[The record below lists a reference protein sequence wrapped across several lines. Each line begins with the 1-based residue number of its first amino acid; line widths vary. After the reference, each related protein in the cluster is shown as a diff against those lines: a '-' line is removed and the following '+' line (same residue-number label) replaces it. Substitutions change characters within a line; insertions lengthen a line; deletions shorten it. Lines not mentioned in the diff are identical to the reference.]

1 MPNNS
6 KLVRVEGIVVE
17 ALPGL
22 IFRVKISVKNE
33 SGETEEKEILG
44 HPAGK
49 LKIHYIRIIPG
60 DRVTVEMP
68 NINDRR
74 GRIVRRL

>member
-1 MPNNS
+1 MDQDS
-6 KLVRVEGIVVE
+6 KLYRVEGVVEE

-22 IFRVKISVKNE
+22 IFRIKVLLDSHE
-33 SGETEEKEILG
+33 HEILG

-49 LKIHYIRIIPG
+49 MKIHRIRIIPG
-60 DRVTVEMP
+60 DKVLVEMP
-68 NINDRR
+68 NPNDRR

>member
-1 MPNNS
+1 MTNNS
-6 KLVRVEGIVVE
+6 KFIRIEGIVEE

-22 IFRVKISVKNE
+22 IFRVKINPGS
-33 SGETEEKEILG
+33 EEREILA

-49 LKIHYIRIIPG
+49 MKIHRIRIIPG
-60 DRVTVEMP
+60 DRVLLEMP
-68 NINDRR
+68 DPNDRR

>member
-1 MPNNS
+1 MTNNS
-6 KLVRVEGIVVE
+6 KLVRIEGIVEE

-22 IFRVKISVKNE
+22 IFRVKVNVGGSDEREV
-33 SGETEEKEILG
+33 LG

-49 LKIHYIRIIPG
+49 MKLYRIRIIPG
-60 DRVTVEMP
+60 DKVLLEMP
-68 NINDRR
+68 DPNDRR

>member
-6 KLVRVEGIVVE
+6 KFVRVEGIVEE

-22 IFRVKISVKNE
+22 IFRVKVPVKRE
-33 SGETEEKEILG
+33 SGETEEKEVLA
-44 HPAGK
+44 HPAGR

-60 DRVTVEMP
+60 DRVVLEMP
-68 NINDRR
+68 SLDDRR